1 MLLSHDEIL
10 DLVERGVIQNAK
22 PEAVNASSIDV
33 HLGNTIMIE
42 DFYWGAKI
50 IDYRD
55 REKPFMRKIDIDENG
70 FGLRRFRSLPN
81 ILRRRLIAIEFQ
93 TKIFCS

>member
-10 DLVERGVIQNAK
+10 ELVERGVIQNAK

-70 FGLRRFRSLPN
+70 FVFG
-81 ILRRRLIAIEFQ
+81 
-93 TKIFCS
+93 TKSVYFGADGRNVQFTARHQCRI